1 MLGVGCLR
9 APSKAG
15 RCWVKH
21 SAGWLS
27 LEAVALEKG
36 TPWLCEAQVLFLSV
50 TLWDS
55 SSTAFLEMALTER
68 EKKEETHTHTHH
80 SK

>member
-1 MLGVGCLR
+1 M
-9 APSKAG
+9 KY
-15 RCWVKH
+15 

-36 TPWLCEAQVLFLSV
+36 TPWLCEAQVLVLSG

-55 SSTAFLEMALTER
+55 SSTAFLEMALTEKEKR
-68 EKKEETHTHTHH
+68 EETHRHRRTHTHTHTH
-80 SK
+80 PTASELMP